1 LLSCLPKAVSFKSE
15 NHPFMQELINS
26 TQLITD
32 SLSSFG
38 QQFMGALPR
47 IIAALAILLIGWII
61 ARVLRGVVA
70 KVLDLAKFDELADK
84 IEATAML
91 EKGNIT
97 AKPSSIV
104 SRFAYWIVMLLV
116 FITATN
122 SLGWTVVSE
131 KLGDLIDYLPKLF
144 TAGII
149 FAIGIWIATF
159 IRGIISA
166 ATSSMGVSTGN
177 IISSFIFYFL
187 ATMITLTSLQQA
199 GINTDIITSNI
210 FIILGAVLVAGG
222 IAYGFAAR
230 ELLTNILSGYFSRSK
245 YEIGQRIRINDVEGE
260 ITHLDNIS
268 VTVQTANDMVVVPI
282 KKLVENDVHILS

>member
-1 LLSCLPKAVSFKSE
+1 
-15 NHPFMQELINS
+15 MQELINS